1 MESLFLV
8 KFMNMTLYHKVKWVL
23 GIFMIFILIIATNLI
38 DKSNFTRV
46 KDSVVAIYEDRL
58 IANDLI
64 FEISNSIGQK
74 EVMPPVYY
82 TDIG

>member
-1 MESLFLV
+1 
-8 KFMNMTLYHKVKWVL
+8 
-23 GIFMIFILIIATNLI
+23 MIFILIITTNLI